1 MQKMEFWELDFN
13 RLIKLP
19 GSKMQMHSTMGI

>member
-1 MQKMEFWELDFN
+1 MEFWELDFN

-19 GSKMQMHSTMGI
+19 DGGKMQMHRWEFRMY